1 MLQTC
6 QSHTNADT
14 QIYGSSYPGRRRST
28 DKPQT
33 LQISATP
40 CQARQYIYCGTSIKK
55 LGCLIYTSCSSTTS
69 THLATMAF
77 AVASRRSSVLVQA
90 KKGGKAK
97 APAKVRI
104 HLAGTRA

>member
-1 MLQTC
+1 MF
-6 QSHTNADT
+6 
-14 QIYGSSYPGRRRST
+14 SS
-28 DKPQT
+28 
-33 LQISATP
+33 TP
-40 CQARQYIYCGTSIKK
+40 TEK

-97 APAKVRI
+97 APAKVRYGPAGALACVQWARQFTHVTVRSYVPVSAANCH
-104 HLAGTRA
+104 HLVFI